1 MSGKRKAAPTI
12 SASSSKKVKGSASAR
27 HQPTIS
33 QFFAPKPTPTAAL
46 SAASSPKRPAS
57 STSSPQ
63 SSSSKENT
71 TGAPAAAPK
80 DSAPLPVTPRRHATP
95 TNTAATTPP
104 PPFDVLDVMD
114 IDSPSPLARRTRRG
128 PLVISDDEEDGES
141 GPGIEVER
149 ELPTVKKRNQPQLSK
164 RTQQFKFD
172 QRTLKTGPHAA
183 PPSQSSSASA
193 ERDETRNRFL
203 AKFTVDVVPEA
214 STANEAG
221 SEGEEDSR
229 GDVVVKPLA
238 KSKKTTAAS
247 KKKSQYT
254 PLEQQFLEIKAQ
266 NPDCLLLIEVG
277 YKFRFFGQDAKD
289 AAKELNIVAY
299 RDHSMY
305 TAGIPTHRLHVH
317 VQKLVQLGYKVGVVR
332 QMETAA
338 LKAAGDNKS
347 APFVRKLTN
356 VYTKGTFVDDFETDG
371 LIGEQRASYLVC
383 INEELSKTGGDG
395 AHFSIVAVQ
404 LQTGD
409 VIFDEFDDNHM
420 RVELE
425 TRLMHVPA
433 AEIILPADP
442 MSDVTEKFLR
452 YLCEGLGAKGDTVRV
467 ERLKDSF
474 VDHATARRALS
485 DFYEKPLLDE
495 GLRQED
501 GTILGAE
508 IYSQALAL
516 PRRVIVCLAALLF
529 YLQQFELQ
537 HVIRLT
543 KFFAPFSSLA
553 HMVLNAN
560 ALASLEVYQNS
571 TDGTERG
578 SLLWVLDHTKTR
590 FGRRMMRKWIGR
602 PLVQISKLQERV
614 DAVEETLL
622 EDAKENPLVRR
633 IKGLVCQLPDLER
646 SIARI
651 HYGRITPQEL
661 FGTLLA
667 FEKIATAVPADA
679 SSRFA
684 SPLLAALY
692 AALPRSRAVVARL
705 KERISEEAAR
715 NGDKIELFADTD
727 AWPDIG
733 ELKTNIL
740 AVEDELQA
748 HLRDVRK
755 EVKRPT
761 LAFVTVSQIEY
772 LVEIPA
778 AQAAKVP
785 KDWIK
790 ISSTKQYSRFH
801 TPFVIDRIKAR
812 DRYRERL
819 VAACDAAYR
828 EFVKE
833 IADKYEL
840 LRDTVQSVATLDCLF
855 SLATVAMQPGYC
867 KPKFAEDVTIQ
878 VEEGRHPMVEG
889 LVADYVAN
897 DIDMTSEKRCLLIT
911 GPNMGGKSS
920 YVRQVALIAIMGQ
933 IGSYVPARS
942 ATLGIF
948 DSVHTRMGASDD
960 LARGQSTF
968 MRELQETSDI
978 MRVAT
983 PRSLVILDEL
993 GRGTSTHDGTA
1004 IAHATLKHFVQ
1015 NIRALVLFVTH
1026 YPALGEIEREVGGG
1040 QVVRCCHMGFVEE
1053 GGGEFPVIDCQSKQ
1067 TDFAKPGLK
1076 PDSQNVVFLYKLVEG
1091 LASRSY
1097 GLLTVL
1103 PPALRRLNV
1112 ARLANL
1118 PEALVAVAKHK
1129 AAELESD
1136 MLARRTAA
1144 RETQERAYDVLRQAL
1159 AAGADADGLLAA
1171 VRAARSLSVQ
1181 AI

>member
-1 MSGKRKAAPTI
+1 MSGKRKSAAP
-12 SASSSKKVKGSASAR
+12 SASVSSAKKPRTSASAH

-33 QFFAPKPTPTAAL
+33 SFFAPKPAAAPAPL
-46 SAASSPKRPAS
+46 SAFAGSPPRGAAS

-63 SSSSKENT
+63 SSSSKENSL
-71 TGAPAAAPK
+71 AESAAAQK
-80 DSAPLPVTPRRHATP
+80 RPLSLPITPPRHGPSTDGA
-95 TNTAATTPP
+95 AATTPP
-104 PPFDVLDVMD
+104 PPFDVLGAADVH
-114 IDSPSPLARRTRRG
+114 SPSPLARRTRRR
-128 PLVISDDEEDGES
+128 PLVISDGEEEEEDSGIALALAPAPAAKKRGQPQLSARTQNFRFDRRKLAVGPASLPFVPPAASIERDATRSRFLSKFTVDEATPDVRIEDNAGSEKEEDGE
-141 GPGIEVER
+141 E
-149 ELPTVKKRNQPQLSK
+149 K
-164 RTQQFKFD
+164 
-172 QRTLKTGPHAA
+172 
-183 PPSQSSSASA
+183 
-193 ERDETRNRFL
+193 
-203 AKFTVDVVPEA
+203 
-214 STANEAG
+214 
-221 SEGEEDSR
+221 R
-229 GDVVVKPLA
+229 GDAALKPLA
-238 KSKKTTAAS
+238 ASRKRTTVAT

-266 NPDCLLLIEVG
+266 NPDCLLLMEVG

-305 TAGIPTHRLHVH
+305 TAGIPTHRMHVH

-356 VYTKGTFVDDFETDG
+356 VYTKGTFVDDFDAESDS
-371 LIGEQRASYLVC
+371 ISESRASYLVC
-383 INEELSKTGGDG
+383 INEELAKTGGNG
-395 AHFSIVAVQ
+395 AHFSIVV
-404 LQTGD
+404 TEERD
-409 VIFDEFDDNHM
+409 VVFDEFEDNHM

-433 AEIILPADP
+433 AELILPADP
-442 MSDVTEKFLR
+442 MSDVTEKLLR
-452 YLCEGLGAKGDTVRV
+452 HLCAGVGTKGDTTRV
-467 ERLKDSF
+467 ERLKDGF
-474 VDHATARRALS
+474 VDHASARRALS
-485 DFYEKPLLDE
+485 DFYGKPLLDE

-501 GTILGAE
+501 GTIRGAE

-516 PRRVIVCLAALLF
+516 PRRVIVCLAALLS
-529 YLQQFELQ
+529 YLSQFDLQ
-537 HVIRLT
+537 HVLRLT

-560 ALASLEVYQNS
+560 ALASLEIYQNA

-578 SLLWVLDHTKTR
+578 SLIWVLDHTKTR

-602 PLVQISKLQERV
+602 PLVQIGKLQERV
-614 DAVEETLL
+614 NSVEELL
-622 EDAKENPLVRR
+622 AEDAKENPLVRR

-651 HYGRITPQEL
+651 HYGRINPQEL
-661 FGTLLA
+661 FNTLLA
-667 FEKIATAVPADA
+667 FEKIATAVPTDV
-679 SSRFA
+679 SSRFT
-684 SPLLAALY
+684 SPLLSALY
-692 AALPRSRAVVARL
+692 SALPRSRPIVARFR
-705 KERISEEAAR
+705 ERISEEAAR
-715 NGDKIELFADTD
+715 RGDKLELFADTE

-733 ELKTNIL
+733 ELKTNIV
-740 AVEDELQA
+740 AVEAELQE
-748 HLRDVRK
+748 HLLDVRK

-761 LAFVTVSQIEY
+761 LAFTTVSQIEY

-778 AQAAKVP
+778 AQAAKAP

-790 ISSTKQYSRFH
+790 ISSTKQVSRFH
-801 TPFVIDRIKAR
+801 TPFVIEGSSTHASQTDRIKAR

-819 VAACDAAYR
+819 AAACETAYR
-828 EFVKE
+828 DFVKYAKNK

-855 SLATVAMQPGYC
+855 SLTTVATQPGYC
-867 KPKFAEDVTIQ
+867 KPSFVDEVTIH

-889 LVADYVAN
+889 LVDDYVAN
-897 DIDMTSEKRCLLIT
+897 DIYMTSEKRCLLIT

-933 IGSYVPARS
+933 IGSYVPART
-942 ATLGIF
+942 AVLGIF

-978 MRVAT
+978 MRAAT

-1004 IAHATLKHFVQ
+1004 IAHATLTHFVQ
-1015 NIRALVLFVTH
+1015 TIRALVLFVTH
-1026 YPALGEIEREVGGG
+1026 YPALGEVEHEVGDQGAL
-1040 QVVRCCHMGFVEE
+1040 RCCHLDFVEE
-1053 GGGEFPVIDCQSKQ
+1053 GG
-1067 TDFAKPGLK
+1067 
-1076 PDSQNVVFLYKLVEG
+1076 DSQNVVALYKLVDG

-1097 GLLTVL
+1097 G
-1103 PPALRRLNV
+1103 LNV

-1118 PEALVAVAKHK
+1118 PEQLLAVAKDK
-1129 AAELESD
+1129 AAELELEMTMKKAVACRDGRGSGYEA
-1136 MLARRTAA
+1136 LRR
-1144 RETQERAYDVLRQAL
+1144 AL
-1159 AAGADADGLLAA
+1159 AASGVDDLL
-1171 VRAARSLSVQ
+1171 RAARAARDAVGCGGQ
-1181 AI
+1181 

>member
-1 MSGKRKAAPTI
+1 MSGKRKAAPTT
-12 SASSSKKVKGSASAR
+12 SASSLKKAKGSATPR

-33 QFFAPKPTPTAAL
+33 QFFAPKPAPPAAL
-46 SAASSPKRPAS
+46 SAASSSRRPAS
-57 STSSPQ
+57 STTSPQ

-71 TGAPAAAPK
+71 SGIPVVALKTPP
-80 DSAPLPVTPRRHATP
+80 SLPVTPTP
-95 TNTAATTPP
+95 HVSPTETAATTPP

-114 IDSPSPLARRTRRG
+114 VDSPPPLARRSRRG
-128 PLVISDDEEDGES
+128 PLVISDDEDD
-141 GPGIEVER
+141 VEHNAAIPL
-149 ELPTVKKRNQPQLSK
+149 ELPPPPTADKRAEPQPSK

-172 QRTLKTGPHAA
+172 RRAFTTGPRPA
-183 PPSQSSSASA
+183 PPTQPPSAST
-193 ERDETRNRFL
+193 ERDETRSRFL
-203 AKFTVDVVPEA
+203 AKFTVQEVPGARIE
-214 STANEAG
+214 NEAG
-221 SEGEEDSR
+221 SEVEDESR
-229 GDVVVKPLA
+229 DDVVGKPLA
-238 KSKKTTAAS
+238 KIKRTTAAS

-266 NPDCLLLIEVG
+266 NPDCLLLLEVG

-299 RDHSMY
+299 MDHSMY

-356 VYTKGTFVDDFETDG
+356 VYTKGTFVDDFETETG
-371 LIGEQRASYLVC
+371 IIGEPRASYLVC
-383 INEELSKTGGDG
+383 INEELSTSGGDG

-433 AEIILPADP
+433 AEIILPANP
-442 MSDVTEKFLR
+442 MSDVTEKFVKH
-452 YLCEGLGAKGDTVRV
+452 LCEGAKGDTVRV

-508 IYSQALAL
+508 VYSQALAL
-516 PRRVIVCLAALLF
+516 PRRVIVCLAALLA

-537 HVIRLT
+537 HVLRLT
-543 KFFAPFSSLA
+543 KFFTPFSSLA
-553 HMVLNAN
+553 HMILNAN

-602 PLVQISKLQERV
+602 PLVEIGKLQERV
-614 DAVEETLL
+614 DAVEEILL
-622 EDAKENPLVRR
+622 EDAKETPLIRR

-646 SIARI
+646 SITRI

-661 FGTLLA
+661 FNTLLA
-667 FEKIATAVPADA
+667 LEKIATAVPADV
-679 SSRFA
+679 SSRFL

-692 AALPRSRAVVARL
+692 SALPRSRAVVARF
-705 KERISEEAAR
+705 KERISEAAAR
-715 NGDKIELFADTD
+715 KGDKIELFADTD

-733 ELKTNIL
+733 EQKTNIV
-740 AVEDELQA
+740 AVEDELQE

-755 EVKRPT
+755 EVKRST

-778 AQAAKVP
+778 AQAEKVP

-828 EFVKE
+828 EFVKD

-840 LRDTVQSVATLDCLF
+840 LRDTVQSVAILDCLF
-855 SLATVAMQPGYC
+855 SLATVATQPGYC
-867 KPKFAEDVTIQ
+867 KPKFVEDVTIQ
-878 VEEGRHPMVEG
+878 VEEGRHPIVEG

-897 DIDMTSEKRCLLIT
+897 DINMTSEKRCLLIT

-942 ATLGIF
+942 ATLGMF

-1015 NIRALVLFVTH
+1015 NIRSLVLFVTH
-1026 YPALGEIEREVGGG
+1026 YPALGEVEREVGGG
-1040 QVVRCCHMGFVEE
+1040 QVVRCCHLGFVEE
-1053 GGGEFPVIDCQSKQ
+1053 GG
-1067 TDFAKPGLK
+1067 
-1076 PDSQNVVFLYKLVEG
+1076 DSQNVVFLYKLVDG

-1097 GLLTVL
+1097 G
-1103 PPALRRLNV
+1103 LNV

-1118 PEALVAVAKHK
+1118 PEALLAVAERK
-1129 AAELESD
+1129 AAKLESD
-1136 MLARRTAA
+1136 MLARRINAKG
-1144 RETQERAYDVLRQAL
+1144 TQDRGYEVLKQAL
-1159 AAGADADGLLAA
+1159 AAGADADSLLAA
-1171 VRAARSLSVQ
+1171 VYAARSLI
-1181 AI
+1181 ARTL